1 MLYIGV
7 IKFMS
12 EIMNRIQ
19 QLILDRFNLTISYDS
34 PILENGITSMNIMEL
49 IVDIEEEYNIEFDA
63 NALNYRLLRTIKT
76 ISEYVFEQINKG

>member
-1 MLYIGV
+1 MD
-7 IKFMS
+7 
-12 EIMNRIQ
+12 EIMYRIQ

-34 PILENGITSMNIMEL
+34 PILENGITSMNIIEL

-76 ISEYVFEQINKG
+76 ISEYVFEQINKE

>member
-1 MLYIGV
+1 
-7 IKFMS
+7 MS

>member
-1 MLYIGV
+1 MY
-7 IKFMS
+7 
-12 EIMNRIQ
+12 RIQ

-34 PILENGITSMNIMEL
+34 PILENGITSMNIIEL

-76 ISEYVFEQINKG
+76 ISEYVFEQINKE

>member
-1 MLYIGV
+1 MLHIGV
-7 IKFMS
+7 IKFMN

-19 QLILDRFNLTISYDS
+19 QLIFDRFNSRISYDS
-34 PILENGITSMNIMEL
+34 PILENGITSMNIIEL

-76 ISEYVFEQINKG
+76 ISEYVFEQINKE